1 MVMLQTHVSSVALR
15 AEFRE
20 RRRNRT
26 VAANQG
32 TWMHLQME
40 LWLNRHPVDSTTPEM
55 RLFLKFARSLR
66 GPLCKKNITASW
78 LPARRRET
86 CHYECKL
93 VARQIRSRDLTEAC
107 VEFLNKLWH
116 RSSRSPGISHRVDDL
131 RRRGAARGLDRLC
144 RGGLLW
150 CPSLVRLEEDEGDLL
165 RASTE
170 TE

>member
-66 GPLCKKNITASW
+66 GPLCKKKHYSILAS
-78 LPARRRET
+78 RE
-86 CHYECKL
+86 
-93 VARQIRSRDLTEAC
+93 ASRDL
-107 VEFLNKLWH
+107 
-116 RSSRSPGISHRVDDL
+116 SL
-131 RRRGAARGLDRLC
+131 RM
-144 RGGLLW
+144 
-150 CPSLVRLEEDEGDLL
+150 
-165 RASTE
+165 
-170 TE
+170 